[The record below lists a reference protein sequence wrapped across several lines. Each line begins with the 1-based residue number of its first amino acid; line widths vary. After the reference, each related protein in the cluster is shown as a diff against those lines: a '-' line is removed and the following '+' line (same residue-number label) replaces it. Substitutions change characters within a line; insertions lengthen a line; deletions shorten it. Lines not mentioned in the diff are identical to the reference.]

1 MESTI
6 SSLNLSI
13 REKDEE
19 MEKSEEVRTD
29 LK

>member
-19 MEKSEEVRTD
+19 MDKNEEVRTD